1 MTTAAVAVLAWALG
15 LAPVALGH
23 GPRALSLS
31 PGASQG
37 SPLTG
42 TVRTA
47 AGAPIPGA
55 VVLVEHNGRTIKV
68 VTDAAGAFTIA
79 DITLPVVIEVSSPG
93 FGSARRVVATSP
105 VDLTLSPAMFRE
117 SIVVSATP
125 LPGSDRPAQDAT
137 TAGLRLPREF
147 LDTVP
152 SVTLDEAIRAVS
164 GFSLFR
170 RSTSRASNPTTHGVT
185 MRGLSASGASRG
197 LVLLDG
203 VPLNEGFGS
212 WVTWT
217 RVPSAVIGEVAMQRG
232 AQGDIFGSDAL
243 GGVIEITPPTRPSF
257 ASLRFQAASE
267 GTGETE
273 VALSGRF
280 GRVTAFGSTSWFTTD
295 GVVPLAPE
303 SRGPVDQPADAEWFN
318 GYGRVTAA
326 WDGRRLVMT
335 GWGGRDDRGNGTVV
349 QRNRMSGG
357 TFAASFDAASSTT
370 HMAARVSV
378 SPNTLYQTFST
389 INAARTQEVLNSTQY
404 MDADTTRVTAEVG
417 RSVHPTTHLVG
428 RVAITRGSANFRDD
442 RPNPANSINRALA
455 DDSEAVSVQAG
466 FSPAAAVTFAAGLR
480 QEWRRAPEA
489 GASRDDA
496 TIGRVTGSWKT
507 NSVLTI
513 RGALASSHRWPT
525 LNELVRNFQA
535 GAVVTVANPDLLPE
549 RARSADVGGTLTFDR
564 WTVTTTGFWSVV
576 EDAIANVTIATNT
589 RQRRNAGEAHAKG
602 LEIDGDV
609 RAWSSLFLRGS
620 ATIVDARFRE
630 SAEPVLEGKRLPQ
643 VPKFSFSGSIVAK
656 LPHALEASAVWRA
669 LSDQYDDDRNAFL
682 LAEAR
687 QLDVQIAGRVHG
699 FRWHLA
705 LENAFDRRIEVGRT
719 PLVTLAPGRA
729 VRVGL
734 AWRR

>member
-1 MTTAAVAVLAWALG
+1 MTTAVVAVLAWAVGLG
-15 LAPVALGH
+15 PWAWQ
-23 GPRALSLS
+23 
-31 PGASQG
+31 SQ
-37 SPLTG
+37 SLTG
-42 TVRTA
+42 TVKSA
-47 AGAPIPGA
+47 AGTPVPGA
-55 VVLVEHNGRTIKV
+55 VVLLEQGSRTIKV
-68 VTDAAGAFTIA
+68 VTDAAGAFTVA
-79 DITLPVVIEVSSPG
+79 DVTFPVVVEVSSPG
-93 FGSARRVVATSP
+93 VGTARRVVTASP
-105 VDLTLSPAMFRE
+105 VELTLSPTMFRE
-117 SIVVSATP
+117 SIVVSAMS

-137 TAGLRLPREF
+137 TAGLQLPREF
-147 LDTVP
+147 LETVP
-152 SVTLDEAIRAVS
+152 SVTPDEAIRVVS

-257 ASLRFQAASE
+257 ATLRFQAASE

-273 VALSGRF
+273 IALSGRF

-295 GVVPLAPE
+295 GVIPVAPE
-303 SRGPVDQPADAEWFN
+303 SRGPVDQRADAEWFN
-318 GYGRVTAA
+318 GYGRLTATF
-326 WDGRRLVMT
+326 GSRRLVIA
-335 GWGGRDDRGNGTVV
+335 GWGGEDDRGNGTVV

-357 TFAASFDAASSTT
+357 TFATSFDVSSASS
-370 HMAARVSV
+370 HMAARVSY

-389 INAARTQEVLNSTQY
+389 INGTRTQEVLNSTQY
-404 MDADTTRVTAEVG
+404 MDADTTRVAVEVG
-417 RSVHPTTHLVG
+417 HNVHPTTHLVG
-428 RVAITRGSANFRDD
+428 RVAVGRGSANFRDD
-442 RPNPANSINRALA
+442 RPNPANSVNRALR
-455 DDSEAVSVQAG
+455 DDSEAISLQAG
-466 FSPAAAVTFAAGLR
+466 FAPAAAVTLAGGIR

-489 GASRDDA
+489 GAERDSA
-496 TIGRVTGSWKT
+496 TVGRFTGAWKA
-507 NSVLTI
+507 SGLLTI
-513 RGALASSHRWPT
+513 RGSFASSHRWPT
-525 LNELVRNFQA
+525 LNELVRPFQA
-535 GAVVTVANPDLLPE
+535 GAIVTLANPDLLPE
-549 RARSADVGGTLTFDR
+549 RARSADVGGTLAFNR
-564 WTVTTTGFWSVV
+564 WTMTTTGFWSVV
-576 EDAIANVTIATNT
+576 EGAIANVTTATNT

-602 LEIDGDV
+602 VEIDGDV
-609 RAWSSLFLRGS
+609 RAWSSLWLRAS

-630 SAEPVLEGKRLPQ
+630 SQEPNLEGKRLPQ
-643 VPKFSFSGSIVAK
+643 VPKVSFTWSAVAK
-656 LPHALEASAVWRA
+656 LPRGLEASAVWRA
-669 LSDQYDDDRNAFL
+669 LSDQYDDDRNTFL

-687 QLDVQIAGRVHG
+687 QLDFQVAGRMRG

-705 LENAFDRRIEVGRT
+705 LENALDRRIEVGRT

>member
-273 VALSGRF
+273 AALSGRF

-318 GYGRVTAA
+318 GYGRMTAA
-326 WDGRRLVMT
+326 WDGRRLVVA
-335 GWGGRDDRGNGTVV
+335 GWGGRDDRGNGTLV

-357 TFAASFDAASSTT
+357 TFATSFDAANATT
-370 HMAARVSV
+370 HMAARVSF
-378 SPNTLYQTFST
+378 SPNTFYQTFST
-389 INAARTQEVLNSTQY
+389 INGTRTQEVLNSTQY
-404 MDADTTRVTAEVG
+404 MDADTTRIAVEVG
-417 RSVHPTTHLVG
+417 HSVHPTTHLVG
-428 RVAITRGSANFRDD
+428 RLAIGRGAANFRDV
-442 RPNPANSINRALA
+442 RPANTTDRELR
-455 DDSEAVSVQAG
+455 DDSEAISLQAG
-466 FSPAAAVTFAAGLR
+466 FAPTAAVTFAGGIR

-489 GASRDDA
+489 DAGRDSATVGRFTGA
-496 TIGRVTGSWKT
+496 WKT
-507 NSVLTI
+507 SGVLTI
-513 RGALASSHRWPT
+513 RGSVASSHRWPT
-525 LNELVRNFQA
+525 LNELVRPFQA
-535 GAVVTVANPDLLPE
+535 GAIVTLANPDLLPE

-576 EDAIANVTIATNT
+576 EGAIANVTIATNT

-602 LEIDGDV
+602 VEIDGDV
-609 RAWSSLFLRGS
+609 RAVSNLWLRGS

-643 VPKFSFSGSIVAK
+643 VPKFSFSGSVVAK
-656 LPHALEASAVWRA
+656 FPHALEASAVWRA
-669 LSDQYDDDRNAFL
+669 FSDQYDDDRNTFL

-687 QLDVQIAGRVHG
+687 QLDLQVAGRMHG